1 MSSFIICWLLPLPYT
16 VGILIVFLAAIN
28 VHLMNYCILYS
39 GLVFSFRLYWH
50 AHVAYP
56 LSQDHSSLMM
66 TFSPV

>member
-39 GLVFSFRLYWH
+39 GLVFSFGYTGM
-50 AHVAYP
+50 
-56 LSQDHSSLMM
+56 LMLPIHYRR
-66 TFSPV
+66 TIHH